1 MNILHLNTL
10 QTGGAALCAMRI
22 NNALQE
28 EGADSRML
36 FAEDLSLPEGITG
49 AIAEQDKS
57 IWYAHPWMLRFKYQ
71 VVKLP
76 FWTVRDHEK
85 MEIVLKRKNE
95 ELTKKLYLHGPS
107 SRYKNI
113 AYHPLVDWADV
124 VHLHWVANFVDY
136 PTFFRNVKKPIV
148 WTLHDKF
155 PASGALHLESDHYP
169 VPDSLKDID
178 NYCRKIKRESILKSN
193 NLNIVAISELM
204 VDECKKSDVLKGFP
218 VTLIHNGVDT
228 EVFHLNNKSAARK
241 ELELSE
247 DAKVF
252 LFSANNI
259 YDDNKGFHRLVDAIE
274 SLNISN
280 AMLVCIG
287 IFNPSVKKP
296 KASFPIVCTGYI
308 DEQSLLAK
316 YYSSADYYLQ
326 CSYTESFG
334 QTIVEAMACGTPVIS
349 TKCGVAPELI
359 QPFNGVLCGG
369 FDSGALAHAIEI
381 ALAQD
386 YDPNSIRRYIL
397 DNYQYSII
405 ARQYLDLYRSIISQ

>member
-85 MEIVLKRKNE
+85 MEIVLRRKNE

-349 TKCGVAPELI
+349 TKCGVASELI

>member
-85 MEIVLKRKNE
+85 MEIVLRRKNE